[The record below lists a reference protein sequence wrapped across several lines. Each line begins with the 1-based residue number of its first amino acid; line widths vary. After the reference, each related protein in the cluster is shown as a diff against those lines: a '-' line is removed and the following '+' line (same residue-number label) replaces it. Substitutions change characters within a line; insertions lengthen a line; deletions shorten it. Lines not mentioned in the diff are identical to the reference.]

1 MKHSWDTLKTNLI
14 HPWNTVKTFLISLN
28 HHWNIFEICLNHA
41 WNMLETYLKRGWNI
55 QHTDWLTLSLLEQ
68 TWKKFVSFRDPS
80 LEFIIIS
87 AKYPT
92 KNQQFRHFTQIDDWF
107 LLQNCQNTLYF
118 IILSTKEV
126 LFLLKTSILLQLWKK
141 FSHLNRNF
149 RDPGSRGS
157 RVFACLQTI
166 KTEIFFTTQTE
177 QQHNLNTTLT

>member
-1 MKHSWDTLKTNLI
+1 MKGWWLLQGGIAALI
-14 HPWNTVKTFLISLN
+14 HFHLMPNSV
-28 HHWNIFEICLNHA
+28 
-41 WNMLETYLKRGWNI
+41 
-55 QHTDWLTLSLLEQ
+55 Q
-68 TWKKFVSFRDPS
+68 TCKKFVSFRDPS

-141 FSHLNRNF
+141 FPQLYRNF

-157 RVFACLQTI
+157 RIFPCLCVPVSSSLPGNYSKDHETSSAVSN
-166 KTEIFFTTQTE
+166 
-177 QQHNLNTTLT
+177 NLDMWNSQNLLYQ

>member
-1 MKHSWDTLKTNLI
+1 MLCESPLYESYIPWIYQCTLCM
-14 HPWNTVKTFLISLN
+14 P
-28 HHWNIFEICLNHA
+28 HA
-41 WNMLETYLKRGWNI
+41 HLM
-55 QHTDWLTLSLLEQ
+55 HAPCQ
-68 TWKKFVSFRDPS
+68 TCKKFVSFRDPS

-141 FSHLNRNF
+141 FPQLYKNF

-157 RVFACLQTI
+157 RVFPCLESMCANWQD
-166 KTEIFFTTQTE
+166 
-177 QQHNLNTTLT
+177 NS

>member
-1 MKHSWDTLKTNLI
+1 MFFRPGSQRIN
-14 HPWNTVKTFLISLN
+14 
-28 HHWNIFEICLNHA
+28 
-41 WNMLETYLKRGWNI
+41 
-55 QHTDWLTLSLLEQ
+55 Q
-68 TWKKFVSFRDPS
+68 TCKKFVSFRDPS

-141 FSHLNRNF
+141 FPQLYRNF

-157 RVFACLQTI
+157 RVFPCLASCWLCSLDWDHCYLP
-166 KTEIFFTTQTE
+166 FFDYIDVISFLVLYFHGSFPHLLVCVLDKDLLFILITVIVI
-177 QQHNLNTTLT
+177 LLVPCC

>member
-1 MKHSWDTLKTNLI
+1 MNSTTIIQPNDGSVVVNI
-14 HPWNTVKTFLISLN
+14 VSL
-28 HHWNIFEICLNHA
+28 
-41 WNMLETYLKRGWNI
+41 
-55 QHTDWLTLSLLEQ
+55 Q

-141 FSHLNRNF
+141 FPQLYRNF

-157 RVFACLQTI
+157 RVFPCLQTI
-166 KTEIFFTTQTE
+166 SRKRNSRNTLWKTLNWFTRNQYHHVFFVKIITSYGWAGPGSAQAMYK
-177 QQHNLNTTLT
+177 

>member
-1 MKHSWDTLKTNLI
+1 MAQCAGSK
-14 HPWNTVKTFLISLN
+14 FRLN
-28 HHWNIFEICLNHA
+28 V
-41 WNMLETYLKRGWNI
+41 
-55 QHTDWLTLSLLEQ
+55 Q
-68 TWKKFVSFRDPS
+68 TWKKFFSFRDPS

-141 FSHLNRNF
+141 FPQLYRNF

-157 RVFACLQTI
+157 RVFPCLVDSCPRRLLSKDNFCPRRLLSKETFFQGDNCI
-166 KTEIFFTTQTE
+166 NYCPRKYPIFGPKLFSTKFFFGP
-177 QQHNLNTTLT
+177 LCGS

>member
-1 MKHSWDTLKTNLI
+1 M
-14 HPWNTVKTFLISLN
+14 V
-28 HHWNIFEICLNHA
+28 
-41 WNMLETYLKRGWNI
+41 
-55 QHTDWLTLSLLEQ
+55 Q
-68 TWKKFVSFRDPS
+68 TCKKFVSFRDPS

-118 IILSTKEV
+118 FILSTKEV

-141 FSHLNRNF
+141 FPQLYRNF

-157 RVFACLQTI
+157 RVFACLDLWRFMDSSVPLSWSNHLSYLST
-166 KTEIFFTTQTE
+166 FP
-177 QQHNLNTTLT
+177 LTHPLTPHLPFSYSSFLLTSHYPLDWLKNKSRN

>member
-1 MKHSWDTLKTNLI
+1 MKVYKNVFENLVLI
-14 HPWNTVKTFLISLN
+14 HFFKIECKKQLP
-28 HHWNIFEICLNHA
+28 
-41 WNMLETYLKRGWNI
+41 
-55 QHTDWLTLSLLEQ
+55 Q
-68 TWKKFVSFRDPS
+68 TCKKFVSFRDPS

-141 FSHLNRNF
+141 FPQLYRNF

-157 RVFACLQTI
+157 RVFACLSS
-166 KTEIFFTTQTE
+166 
-177 QQHNLNTTLT
+177 TLLISSIG

>member
-1 MKHSWDTLKTNLI
+1 MKY
-14 HPWNTVKTFLISLN
+14 FLSGI
-28 HHWNIFEICLNHA
+28 
-41 WNMLETYLKRGWNI
+41 
-55 QHTDWLTLSLLEQ
+55 Q

-141 FSHLNRNF
+141 FPQLYRNF

-157 RVFACLQTI
+157 RVFPCLRPYTASYTVLASRVSGSESRSN
-166 KTEIFFTTQTE
+166 KDDLGKVSREKIFIFLAPCWCQERE
-177 QQHNLNTTLT
+177 QK

>member
-1 MKHSWDTLKTNLI
+1 MTTWFQVYQSSPSPFYFPPSWLLSRCPEL
-14 HPWNTVKTFLISLN
+14 PWWDRLGPLGCFLQLA
-28 HHWNIFEICLNHA
+28 CL
-41 WNMLETYLKRGWNI
+41 L
-55 QHTDWLTLSLLEQ
+55 Q

-118 IILSTKEV
+118 ITLSTKDV

-141 FSHLNRNF
+141 FPQLYRNF

-157 RVFACLQTI
+157 RVFACLV
-166 KTEIFFTTQTE
+166 E
-177 QQHNLNTTLT
+177 

>member
-1 MKHSWDTLKTNLI
+1 MEYPYTVIQPYAVVPRMKCDIPFGYLFRSPVVYYAVIYHIECDMLWEVSYTTTRWRLATYQGPRGI
-14 HPWNTVKTFLISLN
+14 SRFL
-28 HHWNIFEICLNHA
+28 
-41 WNMLETYLKRGWNI
+41 
-55 QHTDWLTLSLLEQ
+55 Q
-68 TWKKFVSFRDPS
+68 TCKKFVSFRDPS

-141 FSHLNRNF
+141 FPQLYRNF

-157 RVFACLQTI
+157 RVFPCLCSR
-166 KTEIFFTTQTE
+166 
-177 QQHNLNTTLT
+177 

>member
-1 MKHSWDTLKTNLI
+1 MSFPVD
-14 HPWNTVKTFLISLN
+14 
-28 HHWNIFEICLNHA
+28 C
-41 WNMLETYLKRGWNI
+41 
-55 QHTDWLTLSLLEQ
+55 LTLFQ
-68 TWKKFVSFRDPS
+68 TCKKFVSFRDPS

-141 FSHLNRNF
+141 FPQLYRNF

-157 RVFACLQTI
+157 RVFPCLSLFLSCRLSSLYVDSAI
-166 KTEIFFTTQTE
+166 LILFLLF
-177 QQHNLNTTLT
+177 

>member
-1 MKHSWDTLKTNLI
+1 MLDILRKLLWILRKQTFSMSGGMKYNL
-14 HPWNTVKTFLISLN
+14 VTFLDCCSVRKKFVRNKGKI
-28 HHWNIFEICLNHA
+28 
-41 WNMLETYLKRGWNI
+41 
-55 QHTDWLTLSLLEQ
+55 Q

-141 FSHLNRNF
+141 FPQLYRNF

-157 RVFACLQTI
+157 RVFPCLVALG
-166 KTEIFFTTQTE
+166 FDN
-177 QQHNLNTTLT
+177 NLNNMKLLSNFEISEESKPDVD